1 MIDFVARRTG
11 KRIKHHF
18 SRLWCTQ
25 IVSLSLCIVPS
36 KTSSEVAAIA
46 LGIKRALFIVP
57 PSQRRLVLIISDS
70 EFALDFYCSNSDAT
84 ARNDQRQE
92 YVRQRTRTRT
102 ERLREDSF
110 RRCLLSLIN
119 ETPNGV
125 LFTRVRSSSRGVEFV
140 GVDRADEFGESPS
153 SWHGIGFIDV
163 SLYQIVN
170 RYYVKNMN
178 TYPQSHLLK
187 HDAADHLSSIARS
200 YANSNHGE
208 GGEIKTL
215 LQAKSLGKKDIAWL
229 ENSETVNDANR
240 GKSSS
245 PIKLCDTLSWQ
256 SIEVVGSEMRV
267 NRKERNQQRKKII
280 EKFLGIDD
288 SS

>member
-1 MIDFVARRTG
+1 MVYSKSFPYT
-11 KRIKHHF
+11 
-18 SRLWCTQ
+18 L
-25 IVSLSLCIVPS
+25 VPS

-125 LFTRVRSSSRGVEFV
+125 LFARVRSSSRGVAFV
-140 GVDRADEFGESPS
+140 GVDRADEFGESSPS
-153 SWHGIGFIDV
+153 SWNGIGFIDV
-163 SLYQIVN
+163 SLYQ
-170 RYYVKNMN
+170 
-178 TYPQSHLLK
+178 L
-187 HDAADHLSSIARS
+187 
-200 YANSNHGE
+200 
-208 GGEIKTL
+208 
-215 LQAKSLGKKDIAWL
+215 
-229 ENSETVNDANR
+229 
-240 GKSSS
+240 
-245 PIKLCDTLSWQ
+245 
-256 SIEVVGSEMRV
+256 
-267 NRKERNQQRKKII
+267 
-280 EKFLGIDD
+280 
-288 SS
+288 